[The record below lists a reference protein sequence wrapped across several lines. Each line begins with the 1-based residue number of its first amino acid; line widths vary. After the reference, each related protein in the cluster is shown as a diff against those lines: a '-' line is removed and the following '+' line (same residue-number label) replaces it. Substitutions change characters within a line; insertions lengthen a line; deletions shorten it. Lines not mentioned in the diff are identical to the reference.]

1 MTHPDTFVTKST
13 LTIENQAYTYFSLP
27 KLAEKQDLEL
37 SHLPVSIKI
46 LLENMLRNEEGRQVQ
61 AMHIEEL
68 ARWSPDLQSRQ
79 EVPFMPARVLM
90 QDFTGVPAIV
100 DLAAMRDAVARLGGD
115 PALINPK
122 IPVHLVIDHSVQVDR
137 FGSADAF
144 GVNAVKEF
152 QRNRERYTFLKW
164 GQKSFEN
171 FKVVPPATGI
181 CHQVNLEFLAQ
192 VVMQDAAGDR
202 RILYP
207 DTLVGL
213 DSHTTMVNGVGV
225 FGWGV
230 GGIEAEAVMLGQPY
244 YMLIPQVVGFELTGE
259 LPDGATATDLVLTI
273 TQMMREKGVVGKFV
287 EFFGQGLNQL
297 SLPDRATISN
307 MTPEFGATMALFPV
321 DDQSLNYLKF
331 TGRSKSHVR
340 RIKEYLIAQGLF
352 RTRETP
358 APLFTDILHLDL
370 KDVIPC
376 LAGPRRPQDRIP
388 LGRLKKSFIDDL
400 AHIYSKGDSTAV
412 RDEEWEGE
420 GGAMVDP
427 DKLTQQVVFRKP
439 EAADGISVTRP
450 YLSFFLDHGSVVI
463 ASITSCTNTSNP
475 SVLLGA
481 GLMAKK
487 AVEAGLQVRPWV
499 KTSLAPGSK
508 VVTDYL
514 EAAGLMTYL
523 KALRFHPVA
532 YGCTTC
538 IGNSG
543 PLQSDVAKVVQD
555 TDLVV
560 ASVLSGNRNFEGRI
574 NPLTRANYLASPM
587 LVIAFAL
594 AGTVN
599 INMEK
604 EPLGHNPNN
613 QPVFLKDIWPTARE
627 IREAM
632 THLSPDMFTAQ
643 YGNVYEGDEHWQ
655 ALPVSESTIYP
666 WNENSTYIKEPPFF
680 QAMNL
685 DPPAQIRIRDARVLA
700 LLGDSITTDHIS
712 PAGAIPA
719 DSPTTAYLDGQGVAK
734 EDFNSYGSRRGNHE
748 VMMRG
753 TFGNVRLRN
762 HLAPGTE
769 GGWTKNLLTD
779 DIQSIY
785 DAAMAYQKENIP
797 LVVIAGKEYGTGS
810 SRDWAAKGTLLLG
823 VRAVIAQS
831 YERIHRSNLVA
842 MGVLPLQF
850 ADGDSAETLGIT
862 GEERIDISE
871 LGKDMTPGQV
881 VTVSVKNGD
890 GEKTEFSTVLR
901 LDSAV
906 EIEYY
911 RHGGI
916 LPYVIRQMIEK
927 SRGKN

>member
-1 MTHPDTFVTKST
+1 MNIDK
-13 LTIENQAYTYFSLP
+13 QDYTYFSLP
-27 KLAEKQDLEL
+27 KLAEKLGVDFTK
-37 SHLPVSIKI
+37 LPVSIKI
-46 LLENMLRNEEGRQVQ
+46 LLENMLRNEDGKRVLP
-61 AMHIEEL
+61 MHIEAL
-68 ARWSPDLQSRQ
+68 SQWTPDLESLQ

-90 QDFTGVPAIV
+90 QDFTGVPAVV
-100 DLAAMRDAVARLGGD
+100 DLAAMRDAVARLGAD
-115 PALINPK
+115 PQMINPQ

-137 FGSADAF
+137 FGSLKSFDM
-144 GVNAVKEF
+144 NAEKEF
-152 QRNRERYTFLKW
+152 ARNRERYTFLKW
-164 GQKSFEN
+164 GQKSFDN
-171 FKVVPPATGI
+171 FSVVPPATGI

-192 VVMQDAAGDR
+192 VVMADSVDGKTV
-202 RILYP
+202 LYP

-213 DSHTTMVNGVGV
+213 DSHTTMINGVGV

-244 YMLIPQVVGFELTGE
+244 YMLIPQVVGFELSGQMRPGT
-259 LPDGATATDLVLTI
+259 TATDLVLTI
-273 TQMMREKGVVGKFV
+273 TKMMREKGVVGKFV
-287 EFFGQGLNQL
+287 EFFGDGLSRV

-307 MTPEFGATMALFPV
+307 MTPEFGATMSLFPV
-321 DDQSLNYLKF
+321 DDETLNYLTF
-331 TGRSKSHVR
+331 TGRTDAHVR
-340 RIKEYLIAQGLF
+340 RIKEYFTAQGLF
-352 RTRETP
+352 REPEMPVPQFSDTLR
-358 APLFTDILHLDL
+358 LDL
-370 KDVIPC
+370 KDVEPC
-376 LAGPRRPQDRIP
+376 LAGPRRPQDRIL
-388 LGRLKKSFIDDL
+388 LGRMKKTFIADL
-400 AHIYSKGDSTAV
+400 ENIYSKCDCSVV

-420 GGAMVDP
+420 GGAMVNP

-439 EAADGISVTRP
+439 ADEEGITVKRP

-463 ASITSCTNTSNP
+463 AAITSCTNTSNP

-487 AVEAGLQVRPWV
+487 AVECGLQVRPWV

-508 VVTDYL
+508 VVTEYL

-523 KALRFHPVA
+523 KALRFHLVA

-543 PLQSDVAKVVQD
+543 PLHSDVAKVVQD

-599 INMEK
+599 IDMEK

-613 QPVFLKDIWPTARE
+613 EAIFLKDIWPTEAE
-627 IREAM
+627 IKEAM
-632 THLSPDMFTAQ
+632 MHLSPKMFSDQ
-643 YGNVYEGDEHWQ
+643 YGNAYEGDENWQ
-655 ALPVSESTIYP
+655 ALPLTESTIYP
-666 WNENSTYIKEPPFF
+666 WDSTSTYIKEPPFF
-680 QAMNL
+680 RTMTL
-685 DPPAQIRIRDARVLA
+685 EPPDQIQVREARVLA
-700 LLGDSITTDHIS
+700 FLGDSITTDHIS
-712 PAGAIPA
+712 PAGAIP
-719 DSPTTAYLDGQGVAK
+719 DESPTAAYLNSQGVAK

-753 TFGNVRLRN
+753 TFGNMRLKN
-762 HLAPGTE
+762 QLAPDTE
-769 GGWTKNLLTD
+769 GGWTKYLPTGE
-779 DIQSIY
+779 IMSIY
-785 DAAMAYQKENIP
+785 DAAMTYQQENIA

-823 VRAVIAQS
+823 VRAVLAQS
-831 YERIHRSNLVA
+831 FERIHRSNLVA

-850 ADGDSAETLGIT
+850 LDGENTNTLGIT
-862 GEERIDISE
+862 GEEVFEIED
-871 LGKDMTPGQV
+871 L
-881 VTVSVKNGD
+881 
-890 GEKTEFSTVLR
+890 GEKAAPGRKIKVRATAVSGEVKELKAILR

-906 EIEYY
+906 EVEYY

-916 LPYVIRQMIEK
+916 LPYVIRQMI
-927 SRGKN
+927 

>member
-1 MTHPDTFVTKST
+1 MNTHPDTFSAKST
-13 LTIENQAYTYFSLP
+13 LHIDNQEYTYFRLAALGKQLNIDLSKLP
-27 KLAEKQDLEL
+27 I
-37 SHLPVSIKI
+37 SIRI
-46 LLENMLRNEEGRQVQ
+46 LLENMLRNEDGRQVQ
-61 AMHIEEL
+61 EMHIAEL
-68 ARWSPDLQSRQ
+68 SRWSPAFESRQ

-90 QDFTGVPAIV
+90 QDFTGVPAVV

-115 PALINPK
+115 PALSNPK

-137 FGSADAF
+137 FGSADSLAF
-144 GVNAVKEF
+144 NAVKEF
-152 QRNRERYTFLKW
+152 ERNRERYTFLKW
-164 GQKSFEN
+164 GQKSFQN
-171 FKVVPPATGI
+171 FSVVPPATGI
-181 CHQVNLEFLAQ
+181 CHQVNLEYLAS
-192 VVMQDAAGDR
+192 VVMQDEADGE
-202 RILYP
+202 RIVYP

-213 DSHTTMVNGVGV
+213 DSHTTMINGVGV

-259 LPDGATATDLVLTI
+259 LPEGATATDLVLTI

-287 EFFGQGLNQL
+287 EFFGQGLDQL

-307 MTPEFGATMALFPV
+307 MTPEFGATMTLFPV
-321 DDQSLNYLKF
+321 DEKTLDYLKF
-331 TGRSKSHVR
+331 TGRSAAHVR
-340 RIKEYLIAQGLF
+340 MIKAYLTAQGLF
-352 RTRETP
+352 RNETTP
-358 APLFTDILHLDL
+358 VPLFTDTLHLDL
-370 KDVIPC
+370 KDVAPC

-388 LGRLKKSFIDDL
+388 LNRLKNAFIDDL
-400 AHIYSKGDSTAV
+400 ANIYSKGDYAAV

-439 EAADGISVTRP
+439 EAEDGISVNRP

-463 ASITSCTNTSNP
+463 AAITSCTNTSNP

-543 PLQSDVAKVVQD
+543 PLQSDVSRVVQN

-604 EPLGHNPNN
+604 DPLGHNPNN

-627 IREAM
+627 ISDAM
-632 THLSPDMFTAQ
+632 THLSPEMFTAQ
-643 YGNVYEGDEHWQ
+643 YGNVYEGDDQWQ

-666 WNENSTYIKEPPFF
+666 WDSSSTYIKAPPFF
-680 QAMNL
+680 QAMTLN
-685 DPPAQIRIRDARVLA
+685 PPEQIRIQNARVLA

-712 PAGAIPA
+712 PAGAIPD
-719 DSPTTAYLDGQGVAK
+719 DSPTADYLNGQGVAR

-753 TFGNVRLRN
+753 TFGNVRLKNR
-762 HLAPGTE
+762 LAPDTE
-769 GGWTKNLLTD
+769 GGWTKNLITGQ
-779 DIQSIY
+779 IQSIY
-785 DAAMAYQKENIP
+785 DAAMVYQQEGIE

-831 YERIHRSNLVA
+831 YERIHRSNPVA

-850 ADGDSAETLGIT
+850 ADGESAERLGLT
-862 GEERIDISE
+862 GEEVFDIQE
-871 LGKDMTPGQV
+871 LGEDIAPGQI
-881 VTVSVKNGD
+881 VTVFAKKKD
-890 GEKTEFSTVLR
+890 GGETKFKTLLR

-916 LPYVIRQMIEK
+916 LPYVIRQILE
-927 SRGKN
+927 